1 MEKLD
6 PQKRKHEVKTAVR
19 SLTPTAIRAAERHLA
34 QACAVMAR
42 LMVAHGRCGL
52 AERDQQHFRTLANS
66 IMGQQLSAKAAATI
80 HARVEAIVPGFG
92 PESFLRATPE
102 ALRQAGLSAAKIR
115 SVRHLAERVTD
126 GRLDLTMLAELTD
139 EEAIAELTAVSGIG
153 RWTAEMFLIFGL
165 KRPNVLALRDAGLRR
180 AACLLYGDEATLEA
194 LGKLWE
200 PYCSVASWYLWRH
213 LDAPPQPI

>member
-19 SLTPTAIRAAERHLA
+19 SLTPTAIRAAERHLT

-66 IMGQQLSAKAAATI
+66 IMGQQLSAKA
-80 HARVEAIVPGFG
+80 
-92 PESFLRATPE
+92 
-102 ALRQAGLSAAKIR
+102 AAKIR

-194 LGKLWE
+194 LGKLWA

-213 LDAPPQPI
+213 LDASAQPI